1 MWPAFFSCFV
11 KRVDDELANRP
22 TVQPLKA
29 MRYFVHVGDQK
40 LIISEIDREKGLA
53 RVEGKLVQFDFQHVR
68 GPLYSLIVDGKVFTA
83 HLESYEGAEEI
94 SFGSNILR
102 AEVEDER
109 AALLRRLAH
118 SDAHAGETVEVK
130 APMPGLVVRLPVKNG
145 EAVKKGQSL
154 VVIEAMKMEND
165 IRSPMDGVVSA
176 VHIDERNAV
185 EKNTPLVTLTV
196 NT

>member
-1 MWPAFFSCFV
+1 
-11 KRVDDELANRP
+11 
-22 TVQPLKA
+22 
-29 MRYFVHVGDQK
+29 
-40 LIISEIDREKGLA
+40 
-53 RVEGKLVQFDFQHVR
+53 
-68 GPLYSLIVDGKVFTA
+68 
-83 HLESYEGAEEI
+83 
-94 SFGSNILR
+94 
-102 AEVEDER
+102 
-109 AALLRRLAH
+109 
-118 SDAHAGETVEVK
+118 VEVK
-130 APMPGLVVRLPVKNG
+130 APVPGLVVRLPVKNG